1 MFDVWF
7 CYGEIQFRV
16 LSINKY
22 ICVYIYIY
30 IYIYT
35 FFYCIFIV
43 EENIMTFFLAVLKN
57 ILLVFF

>member
-22 ICVYIYIY
+22 ICVYIY
-30 IYIYT
+30 
-35 FFYCIFIV
+35 FFYCIFVV
-43 EENIMTFFLAVLKN
+43 EGNIMTFFLTVLKN
-57 ILLVFF
+57 ILLVFFFLPIQAE